1 MSIKLSMMA
10 FCLMAF
16 CLIGMAPQQ
25 SRERRE
31 PTLA

>member
-10 FCLMAF
+10 FCLVAMAQ
-16 CLIGMAPQQ
+16 QQ

-31 PTLA
+31 STLA

>member
-10 FCLMAF
+10 FCLMA
-16 CLIGMAPQQ
+16 MAPQQ

>member
-1 MSIKLSMMA
+1 MSIKLSM
-10 FCLMAF
+10 MAF

>member
-16 CLIGMAPQQ
+16 CLMAMAPQQ